1 MPKSQLLRRCITQS
15 VQSPITFSSAI
26 GIAVIQTTDLYE
38 RPMQTLL
45 FDSPSYL
52 SGILDI
58 FGPYSTWLW
67 LAIAAVI
74 IVLLFRP
81 ILQLVGVVI
90 VPEDRIGLV
99 TKKFVLF
106 GKHKELQSGRI
117 IALNGEAG
125 FQSQTLAPGIYFWKW
140 IWQYQITLQPLTI
153 IPDGLIGLVMSKD
166 GGELLPGAILARR
179 VNCEMFQD
187 AEIFLREGGQK
198 GRQAAYLTP
207 GTYRIN
213 AFLFEVTLANMT
225 QIKENMVGIVTTL
238 DGAPLA
244 EGQIAGRVT
253 EGHSNFQN
261 ADAFLSAGGS
271 RGLQPQVILAGSY
284 FLNTWFVHVEEI
296 PMTEISIG
304 SVGVVISYYG
314 DDGVD
319 ISGTDF
325 KHGNIVAKGHKGV
338 WSEPLGPGKYPLNT
352 YILRIEHVP
361 TTNLVLNWAN
371 ARSEAHQL
379 DKHLSTITVRS
390 KDGFPFNLD
399 VSQIIHIPMTEASK
413 VIARFGNMNNLVS
426 QVLEP
431 TIGNY
436 FRNSAQDSDVISFLS
451 TRKERQASARSHI
464 NDVLD
469 QYNVNGVDTLI
480 GDIAP
485 PDSLMK
491 TLTDRKIAEE
501 QKITYDTQR
510 MAQETRQDLEK
521 ETAIADI
528 QKQIVQADQGVQ
540 IAERVADAAVKKA
553 EGDAASVRLNA
564 SAEAERTKVIA
575 QAEAQKIAVTGNAEA
590 EKILAIGKANAESYQ
605 LQVNAMGGDNFTRT
619 KVAEIIGRDKVK
631 VMPDIL
637 ITGGGDGSNGALS
650 GLLGMK
656 LMDELGGKT
665 TPPATL
671 QPTVTIATAKP
682 SEPLT

>member
-1 MPKSQLLRRCITQS
+1 MR
-15 VQSPITFSSAI
+15 
-26 GIAVIQTTDLYE
+26 TT
-38 RPMQTLL
+38 P
-45 FDSPSYL
+45 
-52 SGILDI
+52 
-58 FGPYSTWLW
+58 FGPPNYLAGITEILASYSSWLW
-67 LAIAAVI
+67 
-74 IVLLFRP
+74 VLLALVLFIVFFRTV
-81 ILQLVGVVI
+81 LQLMGVVI

-106 GKHKELQSGRI
+106 GDHKELPSGRI

-125 FQSQTLAPGIYFWKW
+125 FQSQTLAPGLYFWKW
-140 IWQYQITLQPLTI
+140 IWQYEITLQPLAV
-153 IPDGLIGLVMSKD
+153 IPDGLIGLIMSKD
-166 GGELLPGAILARR
+166 GGELLPGAVLARR
-179 VNCEMFQD
+179 VECQMFQD
-187 AEIFLREGGQK
+187 AEQFLRSGGQK
-198 GRQAAYLTP
+198 GRQAFFLTP

-213 AFLFEVTLANMT
+213 TFLFEVTLAKMT

-238 DGAPLA
+238 DGAPLP

-261 ADAFLSAGGS
+261 ADAFLAAGGS

-314 DDGVD
+314 DEGVD
-319 ISGTDF
+319 VSGLDF

-338 WSEPLGPGKYPLNT
+338 WAEPLGPGKYPLNT

-436 FRNSAQDSDVISFLS
+436 FRNSAQDSDVIAFLS
-451 TRKERQASARSHI
+451 TRKERQASARTHI
-464 NDVLD
+464 NEVLD
-469 QYNVNGVDTLI
+469 QYDVNGVDTLI

-501 QKITYDTQR
+501 QKVTYDTQR
-510 MAQETRQDLEK
+510 MAQETRQSLEK
-521 ETAIADI
+521 QTAIADI

-553 EGDAASVRLNA
+553 AGDAASIKLNA
-564 SAEAERTKVIA
+564 AAEAERVKVTA
-575 QAEAQKIAVTGNAEA
+575 DAEARRIALTGNAEA

-619 KVAEIIGRDKVK
+619 KIAEIIGKDKVK

-656 LMDELGGKT
+656 LMEELGGKT
-665 TPPATL
+665 TPAPIPSSSAT
-671 QPTVTIATAKP
+671 PISIRPV
-682 SEPLT
+682 EPLA